1 MADWKELTRMAN
13 GEPLVVERVR
23 LKTSGVA
30 IEGAFELS
38 PLALLLLVALAV
50 TALVAP
56 RWRCGALLAGT
67 YAALCEARGTRV
79 DVEGGDG
86 SRVFVALH

>member
-1 MADWKELTRMAN
+1 MMLP
-13 GEPLVVERVR
+13 PLVARVR
-23 LKTSGVA
+23 VVTPRHA
-30 IEGAFELS
+30 FGAWLPLFLLWILLL

-50 TALVAP
+50 TALVSP

>member
-1 MADWKELTRMAN
+1 MMLP
-13 GEPLVVERVR
+13 PLVARVR
-23 LKTSGVA
+23 VVTPRRA
-30 IEGAFELS
+30 FGAWLPLFLVWILLL
-38 PLALLLLVALAV
+38 PLALLLVVALAV

-56 RWRCGALLAGT
+56 RWRCGALLVGA

-86 SRVFVALH
+86 RRVFVALH